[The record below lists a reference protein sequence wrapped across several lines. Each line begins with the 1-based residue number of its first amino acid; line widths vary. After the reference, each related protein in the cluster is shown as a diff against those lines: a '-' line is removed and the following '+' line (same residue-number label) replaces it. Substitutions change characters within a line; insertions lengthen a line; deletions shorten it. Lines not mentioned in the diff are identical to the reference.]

1 LAEKKQTSGEL
12 LLETHGKA
20 IGNWFDMAC
29 KTAADTGH
37 DVTFVF
43 TAEINASEKKAECQT
58 TIKEKSEVMKSGKQK
73 LDLSVGPLFEQLEK
87 KPAAEAKKKSPK
99 GKAAAAAATT

>member
-1 LAEKKQTSGEL
+1 MAEKKQTSGEL
-12 LLETHGKA
+12 LLESYGNVIK
-20 IGNWFDMAC
+20 NWFDMAC

-37 DVTFVF
+37 DVTFAF
-43 TAEINASEKKAECQT
+43 TAEINATDKKAECQAS
-58 TIKEKSEVMKSGKQK
+58 IKEKSEVMKSGKQK
-73 LDLSVGPLFEQLEK
+73 LDLNVGPLLEQLEK